1 MSRTLLTLFCGMEDA
16 DPIATALR
24 DHARAPVH
32 LRREAV
38 LGRDYADAAT
48 AERVAGALDRMA
60 IEVELDATEVDGAIA
75 AAAGTRRRLPFRWR
89 TVAIVQGGRIE

>member
-1 MSRTLLTLFCGMEDA
+1 MSRILLTLFCGMEDA
-16 DPIATALR
+16 DPIATTLR
-24 DHARAPVH
+24 DHAQAPVH

-48 AERVAGALDRMA
+48 AERVAGTLDRMA
-60 IEVELDATEVDGAIA
+60 IEIELDAAEVDGAIA